1 MRTWVYVLTVAVI
14 LLAVFSIGSTVTLY
28 NEITQLRRS
37 VVGGSASLG
46 MGSSAGLPPAP
57 TPGMG
62 DAASV
67 SARLLSVQ
75 RTGGKVQ
82 VGIQIQSSA
91 PIDLMGAGTP
101 LLYDQRGNGYAADAS
116 SLQAVRQGALDM
128 ASLGSVQLGLV
139 FPFPENMTPMRVIF
153 NAGSASS
160 LAPEIRVNLAS

>member
-1 MRTWVYVLTVAVI
+1 MRTWVYVLTIAVI
-14 LLAVFSIGSTVTLY
+14 VLALFSIGSTVTLY

-37 VVGGSASLG
+37 VVGGNASLG
-46 MGSSAGLPPAP
+46 FGSTSGLPPAP
-57 TPGMG
+57 TPGVG
-62 DAASV
+62 DAPNV
-67 SARLLSVQ
+67 SARLLSLQ
-75 RTGGKVQ
+75 RTGSKVQ
-82 VGIQIQSSA
+82 VGLQIQSSA

-139 FPFPENMTPMRVIF
+139 FPFPENMTPVRLVF
-153 NAGSASS
+153 NGGSAST